1 MRFAL
6 AIGILGLLVLK
17 LNNAKPFE
25 RLAATKPIFVLLAI
39 SVLAIEDMARAWNW
53 TKLIRGMYVAPRV
66 GYGTVL
72 RIYWMSGFLGQFVPA
87 GVGTDALRAVMA
99 TRSIGGHPSAQGAA
113 VVMLNAIGLTVSCAA
128 ALVCAAWLALA
139 GHHQG
144 VRMFA
149 VVLYAGVILAAVV
162 GYWLL
167 HWQRGAVLRLLR
179 LMPVSLGKVRR
190 GLRRFIYRVLIFERY
205 KINVLPMFA
214 IALFTLLTRAA
225 VFPLIGLAVGL
236 FLPFAAWVPL
246 VPACNLSGLIPYSV
260 AGFGGDQAAMV
271 YVLTGS
277 GASAGAALTFALIVP
292 FVGMLTNTLGGLSL
306 LFVKLGGQTRP

>member
-1 MRFAL
+1 MSLLPKLPVSAGRAMRFAL

-72 RIYWMSGFLGQFVPA
+72 RIYWMSGFLGQFVLA

-113 VVMLNAIGLTVSCAA
+113 VVMLNVIGLTVSCAA

-144 VRMFA
+144 VRMFE
-149 VVLYAGVILAAVV
+149 VVLYAGVIVAAVV

-179 LMPVSLGKVRR
+179 LMPVSLEK
-190 GLRRFIYRVLIFERY
+190 
-205 KINVLPMFA
+205 
-214 IALFTLLTRAA
+214 
-225 VFPLIGLAVGL
+225 
-236 FLPFAAWVPL
+236 
-246 VPACNLSGLIPYSV
+246 SV
-260 AGFGGDQAAMV
+260 AVCGDS
-271 YVLTGS
+271 Y
-277 GASAGAALTFALIVP
+277 IV
-292 FVGMLTNTLGGLSL
+292 S
-306 LFVKLGGQTRP
+306 